1 MLPIVMLPPS
11 CVGCPGLRQYSR
23 ARATFNHVRCV
34 TETTACLLSMIANY
48 CGGPP
53 PAGGCRGARKRAAA
67 SFRRAENVCRIMSP
81 LEFKET
87 SMPLPVSRSGNP
99 GLNDKTFSGLPRLSV
114 GGERMTLQGAINKS
128 FLLLVVLLAGAFW
141 PWSEYLSTGDASV
154 VGPSILIGAVGG
166 LVLGLVISF
175 KATLA
180 PYLAIPYAALE
191 GLAMGGFS
199 ALLERRYPG
208 IAIQAVGLTFGV
220 LAVLLVA
227 YSMRLIRVTQRFRSI
242 VIGATGAIAL
252 LYLVTMVL
260 GLFHV
265 TVPVLNSSSPLGI
278 IVSLVICGVAALNLV
293 LDFDLIES
301 GVAQGAP
308 RYMEWYSAF
317 GLLVT
322 LVWLYL
328 EILRLL
334 SNVRNGDGK

>member
-1 MLPIVMLPPS
+1 M
-11 CVGCPGLRQYSR
+11 
-23 ARATFNHVRCV
+23 
-34 TETTACLLSMIANY
+34 
-48 CGGPP
+48 
-53 PAGGCRGARKRAAA
+53 
-67 SFRRAENVCRIMSP
+67 
-81 LEFKET
+81 

-99 GLNDKTFSGLPRLSV
+99 GLNEKIFSSQPRSFAS
-114 GGERMTLQGAINKS
+114 GERMTLQGAINKS
-128 FLLLVVLLAGAFW
+128 FLLLIVLLAAALW
-141 PWSEYLSTGDASV
+141 PWSQYLATGDSSV
-154 VGPSILIGAVGG
+154 VGTSILVGVVGG
-166 LVLGLVISF
+166 LVLALIISF
-175 KATLA
+175 KPTTA

-227 YSMRLIRVTQRFRSI
+227 YSMRLIRVTQRFRTI

-265 TVPVLNSSSPLGI
+265 SVPVLNSSSPLGI

-322 LVWLYL
+322 LVWLYV

-334 SNVRNGDGK
+334 SNVRRE